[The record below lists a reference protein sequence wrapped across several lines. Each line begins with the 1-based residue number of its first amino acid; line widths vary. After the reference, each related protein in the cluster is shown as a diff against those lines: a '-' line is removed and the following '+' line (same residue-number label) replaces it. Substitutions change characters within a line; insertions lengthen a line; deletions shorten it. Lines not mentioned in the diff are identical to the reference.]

1 MNSIRRTL
9 ISRVVTFGAVAM
21 TGLLK
26 PLHALAAE
34 WNKVAFDAKT
44 LPEALKGAGVQN
56 AAETKDI
63 VIKAPDIAENSAVV
77 PVEVTCKIPG
87 AQMISLFA
95 DKNPQPLIA
104 QFSIAEGVE
113 PYISTRIKMGD
124 TGNIRVVVLA
134 GGKIIRRA
142 RKLRS
147 PSAAAVN
154 GGPQQFLE
162 NIKHG

>member
-1 MNSIRRTL
+1 MNHTRRTVV
-9 ISRVVTFGAVAM
+9 SRIVTLSAIAM

-56 AAETKDI
+56 AVESKDI
-63 VIKAPDIAENSAVV
+63 VIRAPDIAENSAVV
-77 PVEVTCKIPG
+77 PIEVTCKIPG

-104 QFSIAEGVE
+104 QFAIAEGVE

-134 GGKIIRRA
+134 AGKHYTATKEVKVTIGGC
-142 RKLRS
+142 
-147 PSAAAVN
+147 
-154 GGPQQFLE
+154 G
-162 NIKHG
+162 

>member
-1 MNSIRRTL
+1 MNNFRRLFLT
-9 ISRVVTFGAVAM
+9 RFVAVGAAVA

-26 PLHALAAE
+26 PLQALAAE

-44 LPEALKGAGVQN
+44 LPEALKGAGVQS
-56 AAETKDI
+56 ATESKDI

-95 DKNPQPLIA
+95 DKNPQPLVA
-104 QFSIAEGVE
+104 QFTIAEGVE

-124 TGNIRVVVLA
+124 TGNIRVVVQA
-134 GGKIIRRA
+134 GGKNYVATKEVKVTI
-142 RKLRS
+142 
-147 PSAAAVN
+147 
-154 GGPQQFLE
+154 GGC
-162 NIKHG
+162 G

>member
-1 MNSIRRTL
+1 MNSIRRTW
-9 ISRVVTFGAVAM
+9 ICRAVTLGAVAM
-21 TGLLK
+21 TGLWK
-26 PLHALAAE
+26 PLQALAAE

-87 AQMISLFA
+87 AQTISLFA

-104 QFSIAEGVE
+104 QFSIAEDVE

-124 TGNIRVVVLA
+124 TGNIRVVVQA
-134 GGKIIRRA
+134 DGKNYTASKEVKVTIGGC
-142 RKLRS
+142 
-147 PSAAAVN
+147 
-154 GGPQQFLE
+154 G
-162 NIKHG
+162 

>member
-1 MNSIRRTL
+1 MNNIRRTL
-9 ISRVVTFGAVAM
+9 ISRVVTLGTVAM
-21 TGLLK
+21 TGLLR

-56 AAETKDI
+56 AAESKDI

-77 PVEVTCKIPG
+77 PVEVNCKIPG

-124 TGNIRVVVLA
+124 TGNIRAVVQA
-134 GGKIIRRA
+134 GGKNYTASKEVKVTI
-142 RKLRS
+142 
-147 PSAAAVN
+147 
-154 GGPQQFLE
+154 GGC
-162 NIKHG
+162 G